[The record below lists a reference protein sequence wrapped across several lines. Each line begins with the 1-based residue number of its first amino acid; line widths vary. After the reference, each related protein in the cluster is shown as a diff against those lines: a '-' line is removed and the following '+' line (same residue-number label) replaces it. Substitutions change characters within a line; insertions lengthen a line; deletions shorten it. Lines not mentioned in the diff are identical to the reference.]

1 MLFVGIIVIEVEL
14 LEEMEVEEIIDDRK
28 KIFLLFVGKFLMVLL
43 LIGKVIVDNEIYEFL
58 EIGGDIIEEKL
69 LLIEEVY

>member
-1 MLFVGIIVIEVEL
+1 MIEVEL

-43 LIGKVIVDNEIYEFL
+43 FIGKVIVDNEIYEFL

>member
-1 MLFVGIIVIEVEL
+1 MIEVEL

-28 KIFLLFVGKFLMVLL
+28 KNFLLFVGKFLMVLL

>member
-1 MLFVGIIVIEVEL
+1 MIEVEI

>member
-1 MLFVGIIVIEVEL
+1 MIEVEL
-14 LEEMEVEEIIDDRK
+14 LEEIEVEEIIDDRK

>member
-1 MLFVGIIVIEVEL
+1 MIEVEL

-28 KIFLLFVGKFLMVLL
+28 KMFLLFVGKFLMVLL

>member
-1 MLFVGIIVIEVEL
+1 MIEVEL
-14 LEEMEVEEIIDDRK
+14 LEEMEVEKIIDDRK

>member
-1 MLFVGIIVIEVEL
+1 MIEVEL
-14 LEEMEVEEIIDDRK
+14 LEEMEVEEIMDDRK

>member
-1 MLFVGIIVIEVEL
+1 MIEVEL
-14 LEEMEVEEIIDDRK
+14 LEEMEVEEILDDRK

>member
-1 MLFVGIIVIEVEL
+1 MIEVEL

-28 KIFLLFVGKFLMVLL
+28 KIFLLFVGKFLMVFL

-69 LLIEEVY
+69 LLIEEFY

>member
-1 MLFVGIIVIEVEL
+1 MIEVEL

-28 KIFLLFVGKFLMVLL
+28 KIFSLFVGKFLMVLL

>member
-1 MLFVGIIVIEVEL
+1 MIEVEL

-43 LIGKVIVDNEIYEFL
+43 LIGKVIADNEIYEFL

>member
-1 MLFVGIIVIEVEL
+1 MIEVEL

-43 LIGKVIVDNEIYEFL
+43 LIGKVIVDNEIYEFF

>member
-1 MLFVGIIVIEVEL
+1 MIEVEL

-28 KIFLLFVGKFLMVLL
+28 KIFLLFIGKFLMVLL

>member
-1 MLFVGIIVIEVEL
+1 MIEVEL

-43 LIGKVIVDNEIYEFL
+43 LIGKVIVDNEIYELL

>member
-1 MLFVGIIVIEVEL
+1 MIEVEL

-28 KIFLLFVGKFLMVLL
+28 KILLLFVGKFLMVLL

>member
-1 MLFVGIIVIEVEL
+1 MIEVEL
-14 LEEMEVEEIIDDRK
+14 LEEMEVEEIIDDRE

>member
-1 MLFVGIIVIEVEL
+1 MIEVEL

-28 KIFLLFVGKFLMVLL
+28 KIFLLFVGRFLMVLL

>member
-1 MLFVGIIVIEVEL
+1 MIEVEL

>member
-1 MLFVGIIVIEVEL
+1 MIEVEL

-28 KIFLLFVGKFLMVLL
+28 KFFLLFVGKFLMVLL